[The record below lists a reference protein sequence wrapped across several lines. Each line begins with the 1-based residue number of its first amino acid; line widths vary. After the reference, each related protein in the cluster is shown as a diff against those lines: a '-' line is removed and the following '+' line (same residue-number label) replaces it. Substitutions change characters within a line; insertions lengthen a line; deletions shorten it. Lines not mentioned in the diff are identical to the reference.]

1 MDFWVIIV
9 IQKFVFR
16 VIVVAQKLVFVAQK
30 LVFVIQKL
38 RKSPLLKAKSGQNVG
53 KTHFSEGQKMGK
65 NNFCNTKTPFCP
77 LSDHFLTS
85 FEDQKWADYCLTK
98 NTKSKRNNTVV

>member
-1 MDFWVIIV
+1 
-9 IQKFVFR
+9 
-16 VIVVAQKLVFVAQK
+16 
-30 LVFVIQKL
+30 
-38 RKSPLLKAKSGQNVG
+38 
-53 KTHFSEGQKMGK
+53 MGK

-85 FEDQKWADYCLTK
+85 FEDQKWADCCLTK